1 MFRKYS
7 DIKPHNFVLTRLSH
21 VQLIDFGS
29 AAPLLPPTEQGVRLL
44 PKRHC
49 LVPCGTCDYISPEIL
64 RAHEEAL
71 VALEISDG
79 ESYAEKSSSDELGYG
94 VEVDWW
100 SLGAMLYEMIYGVA
114 PFFASD
120 IKQTYAKIMNH
131 QVRLHSLRT
140 GMFQMSFK
148 SSGTYDLTGMW
159 WSQTNSKHY

>member
-1 MFRKYS
+1 MSIGEDTLALLTPRPNS
-7 DIKPHNFVLTRLSH
+7 DNHRDIKPHNFVLTRLSH

-29 AAPLLPPTEQGVRLL
+29 AAPLLPPTEHGVRLL

-71 VALEISDG
+71 VALELSDG
-79 ESYAEKSSSDELGYG
+79 KSYDAEKSSSDELGYG

-114 PFFASD
+114 PFFAND

-131 QVRLHSLRT
+131 QVRLQ
-140 GMFQMSFK
+140 F
-148 SSGTYDLTGMW
+148 
-159 WSQTNSKHY
+159 